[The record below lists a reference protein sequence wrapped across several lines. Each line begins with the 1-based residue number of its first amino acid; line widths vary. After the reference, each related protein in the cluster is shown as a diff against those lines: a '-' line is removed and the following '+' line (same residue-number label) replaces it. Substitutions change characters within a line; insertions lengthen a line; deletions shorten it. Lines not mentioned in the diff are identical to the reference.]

1 MPVFRV
7 FQRLGEVSGDRVAA
21 CFLRIHNHHTIV
33 IGCNVTKHRLPFTC
47 GHCLALV
54 LLVRANIT
62 RLVYADMDEFYYLSR
77 MALVKDE
84 RHYDKFDRAFS
95 TYFKG
100 LEDLAGMIAS
110 LIPDEFLRREFEKSL
125 TPEELEKIKSLG
137 GLEKLIE
144 AFKRE
149 VEEAARGEGDDKD
162 KEGKGKRGK
171 GEEGK
176 DRDGKKRRGKRQWD
190 KRDYKAYDDNVELG
204 TRGMKIAMRRLR
216 KLARTGAEDEFDIN
230 TTISKTAKN
239 GGLLDIIMRP
249 ERRNTVKV
257 LLFLDNGG
265 SMDAH
270 VKVCEELFSAA
281 RSEFK
286 HLETYYFHNFVY
298 DGVWKEHNRRMN
310 ERLDTFDILHKYAHD
325 YKVIFVGDAT
335 MAPYEITHAGGSVEH
350 WNEEAGAIWMQRMMD
365 TYDKVIWINPTPHD
379 TWEYSTSVALTKK
392 LVDDQ
397 MYPLTIRGIEEGMN
411 YLTK

>member
-1 MPVFRV
+1 MLINFFFTLKKARIPVSIT
-7 FQRLGEVSGDRVAA
+7 E
-21 CFLRIHNHHTIV
+21 
-33 IGCNVTKHRLPFTC
+33 
-47 GHCLALV
+47 
-54 LLVRANIT
+54 LLHLLDILKA
-62 RLVYADMDEFYYLSR
+62 RLVYADIDEFYYLSR

-95 TYFKG
+95 NYFKG
-100 LEDLAGMIAS
+100 LEDLSSLLAS
-110 LIPDEFLRREFEKSL
+110 LIPDEYLRREFEKSL
-125 TPEELEKIKSLG
+125 TPEELEKIQSLG

-149 VEEAARGEGDDKD
+149 VEEAARGEGKEKD
-162 KEGKGKRGK
+162 KEGKGENGR
-171 GEEGK
+171 GEEGN
-176 DRDGKKRRGKRQWD
+176 DRKGKKRRGKRQWD

-204 TRGMKIAMRRLR
+204 TRGLKISLRRLR
-216 KLARTGAEDEFDIN
+216 KLARQGAEDEFDIDN
-230 TTISKTAKN
+230 TISKTAKN

-249 ERRNTVKV
+249 ERRNTVQV
-257 LLFLDNGG
+257 LLMLDNGG

-286 HLETYYFHNFVY
+286 HLEVYYFHNFIY

-310 ERLDTFDILHKYAHD
+310 ERIDTFDILHKYTHD

-350 WNEEAGAIWMQRMMD
+350 WNEEAGAIWMQRMLD
-365 TYDKVIWINPTPHD
+365 TFEKVIWINPTPQD
-379 TWEYSTSVALTKK
+379 TWEYSTSVSLIQK
-392 LVDDQ
+392 LVEDR
-397 MYPLTIRGIEEGMN
+397 MYPLTIAGIEEGMN
-411 YLTK
+411 VLSK

>member
-1 MPVFRV
+1 MLINF
-7 FQRLGEVSGDRVAA
+7 F
-21 CFLRIHNHHTIV
+21 
-33 IGCNVTKHRLPFTC
+33 
-47 GHCLALV
+47 LALKKARIPV
-54 LLVRANIT
+54 SITELLHLMDILKA
-62 RLVYADMDEFYYLSR
+62 RLVYADIDDFYYLSR

-84 RHYDKFDRAFS
+84 RHYDKFDRAFGI
-95 TYFKG
+95 YFKG
-100 LEDLAGMIAS
+100 LEDMASLLAS
-110 LIPDEFLRREFEKSL
+110 LIPDDYLRREFEKSL

-137 GLEKLIE
+137 GLEALIE
-144 AFKRE
+144 EFKRQ
-149 VEEAARGEGDDKD
+149 VEDAARGEGDEKD
-162 KEGKGKRGK
+162 KEGKGREGK
-171 GEEGK
+171 GKDGK
-176 DRDGKKRRGKRQWD
+176 DEKGKKRRGKRSWD

-216 KLARTGAEDEFDIN
+216 KLARTGAADEFDID
-230 TTISKTAKN
+230 TTIDKTAKN

-286 HLETYYFHNFVY
+286 HLETFYFHNFLY
-298 DGVWKEHNRRMN
+298 DGVWKQSNRRMS
-310 ERLDTFDILHKYAHD
+310 ERIDTFDLLHKYAHD

-350 WNEEAGAIWMQRMMD
+350 WNEEAGAVWLQRMMD
-365 TYDKVIWINPTPHD
+365 SFDKVIWINPTPLD
-379 TWEYSTSVALTKK
+379 TWEYSNSVALTRR

-397 MYPLTIRGIEEGMN
+397 MFPLTIRGIEDGMN
-411 YLTK
+411 FLSKR

>member
-1 MPVFRV
+1 MLINF
-7 FQRLGEVSGDRVAA
+7 F
-21 CFLRIHNHHTIV
+21 
-33 IGCNVTKHRLPFTC
+33 
-47 GHCLALV
+47 LALKKTRIPV
-54 LLVRANIT
+54 SITELLHLMDILKA

-84 RHYDKFDRAFS
+84 RHYDKFDRAFG

-100 LEDLAGMIAS
+100 LEDLSGMIAS
-110 LIPDEFLRREFEKSL
+110 LISDEFLRREFEKSL
-125 TPEELEKIKSLG
+125 TREELEKIKSLG

-149 VEEAARGEGDDKD
+149 VEKAARGEKGDKD
-162 KEGKGKRGK
+162 QEGKGRRGR
-171 GEEGK
+171 GEQGD
-176 DRDGKKRRGKRQWD
+176 DRNGKKRRGRRSWD
-190 KRDYKAYDDNVELG
+190 RRDYKAYDDNVELG
-204 TRGMKIAMRRLR
+204 TRGIKIALRRLR
-216 KLARTGAEDEFDIN
+216 KLARTGAEDEFDIDN
-230 TTISKTAKN
+230 TISKTARN

-286 HLETYYFHNFVY
+286 HLETYYYHNFIY
-298 DGVWKEHNRRMN
+298 DGVWKEHRRRMS
-310 ERLDTFDILHKYAHD
+310 ERIDTFDILHKYAHD

-335 MAPYEITHAGGSVEH
+335 MAPYEITHSGGSVEH
-350 WNEEAGAIWMQRMMD
+350 WNEEAGAIWVQRVMD
-365 TYDKVIWINPTPHD
+365 VYDKVIWINPTPQD

-397 MYPLTIRGIEEGMN
+397 MFPLTIRGIENGMHF
-411 YLTK
+411 LTK

>member
-1 MPVFRV
+1 MLINFFFTLKKARIPVSITE
-7 FQRLGEVSGDRVAA
+7 LLHLLEVLKA
-21 CFLRIHNHHTIV
+21 
-33 IGCNVTKHRLPFTC
+33 
-47 GHCLALV
+47 
-54 LLVRANIT
+54 
-62 RLVYADMDEFYYLSR
+62 RLVYADIDEFYYLSR

-95 TYFKG
+95 SYFKG
-100 LEDLAGMIAS
+100 LDDLSSLLAS
-110 LIPDEFLRREFEKSL
+110 LIPDEYLRREFEKSL

-149 VEEAARGEGDDKD
+149 VEEAARGEGREKD
-162 KEGKGKRGK
+162 REGKGENGRGK
-171 GEEGK
+171 DGDQRK
-176 DRDGKKRRGKRQWD
+176 GKKRRGKRQWD

-204 TRGMKIAMRRLR
+204 TRGMKISLRRLR
-216 KLARTGAEDEFDIN
+216 KLARQGAEDEFDID
-230 TTISKTAKN
+230 TTVSKTARN

-257 LLFLDNGG
+257 LLLLDNGG

-286 HLETYYFHNFVY
+286 HLEVYYFHNFIY

-310 ERLDTFDILHKYAHD
+310 ERIDTFDLLHKYTHD

-350 WNEEAGAIWMQRMMD
+350 WNEEAGAIWMQRFLD
-365 TYDKVIWINPTPHD
+365 TFDKLIWINPTPRD
-379 TWEYSTSVALTKK
+379 TWEYSTSVSLIHK
-392 LVDDQ
+392 LVEDQ
-397 MYPLTIRGIEEGMN
+397 MFPLTIAGIEEGMN
-411 YLTK
+411 RLSK

>member
-1 MPVFRV
+1 MLINFFLELKKARIPVSITE
-7 FQRLGEVSGDRVAA
+7 LLHLLD
-21 CFLRIHNHHTIV
+21 
-33 IGCNVTKHRLPFTC
+33 
-47 GHCLALV
+47 V
-54 LLVRANIT
+54 LKA
-62 RLVYADMDEFYYLSR
+62 RLVYADIDDFYYLSR

-84 RHYDKFDRAFS
+84 RHYDKFDRAFG

-100 LEDLAGMIAS
+100 LEDLASMIAS

-125 TPEELEKIKSLG
+125 TKEDLEKIKSLG

-149 VEEAARGEGDDKD
+149 VEEAAREGNDKD
-162 KEGKGKRGK
+162 KEGKGEEGK
-171 GEEGK
+171 GEGK
-176 DRDGKKRRGKRQWD
+176 GKKRRGGGGKRSWD

-204 TRGMKIAMRRLR
+204 TRGMKIALRRLR
-216 KLARTGAEDEFDIN
+216 KLARTGSDDEFDID
-230 TTISKTAKN
+230 TTIDKTAKN

-286 HLETYYFHNFVY
+286 HLETFYFHNFIY
-298 DGVWKEHNRRMN
+298 DGVWKEHRRRMN
-310 ERLDTFDILHKYAHD
+310 ERLDTFDILHKYTHE

-350 WNEEAGAIWMQRMMD
+350 WNEEAGAIWMQRVID
-365 TYDKVIWINPTPHD
+365 TYDKVVWINPTPQD
-379 TWEYSTSVALTKK
+379 TWEYSTSVALAKR

-397 MYPLTIRGIEEGMN
+397 MYPLTIRGIEDGMN

>member
-1 MPVFRV
+1 MLINF
-7 FQRLGEVSGDRVAA
+7 F
-21 CFLRIHNHHTIV
+21 
-33 IGCNVTKHRLPFTC
+33 
-47 GHCLALV
+47 LALKKARIPVSITELLHLLDV
-54 LLVRANIT
+54 LKA
-62 RLVYADMDEFYYLSR
+62 RLVYADVDEFYYLSR

-95 TYFKG
+95 QYFKG
-100 LEDLAGMIAS
+100 LEDLAGMIAA

-125 TPEELEKIKSLG
+125 TKEELEKIKSLG

-149 VEEAARGEGDDKD
+149 VEEAAREGDQKD
-162 KEGKGKRGK
+162 KEGKGKNGRGK
-171 GEEGK
+171 EGE
-176 DRDGKKRRGKRQWD
+176 DRKGKKRRGKRQWD

-204 TRGMKIAMRRLR
+204 TRGLKIALRRLR

-230 TTISKTAKN
+230 TTIDKTAKN

-270 VKVCEELFSAA
+270 VKTTEELFSAA

-286 HLETYYFHNFVY
+286 HLETFYFHNFIY
-298 DGVWKEHNRRMN
+298 DGVWKEQNRRMN
-310 ERLDTFDILHKYAHD
+310 ERIDTFDILNKYAHD
-325 YKVIFVGDAT
+325 YKCIFVGDAT

-350 WNEEAGAIWMQRMMD
+350 WNEEAGALWIQRVMD
-365 TYDKVIWINPTPHD
+365 TYDKLIWINPTPLD

-392 LVDDQ
+392 LVDEQ
-397 MYPLTIRGIEEGMN
+397 MYPLTVRGLEDGMN
-411 YLTK
+411 FLTI

>member
-1 MPVFRV
+1 MLINF
-7 FQRLGEVSGDRVAA
+7 F
-21 CFLRIHNHHTIV
+21 
-33 IGCNVTKHRLPFTC
+33 
-47 GHCLALV
+47 LALKKARIPV
-54 LLVRANIT
+54 SITELLHLLDGLKA
-62 RLVYADMDEFYYLSR
+62 RLVYANIDEFYYLSR

-84 RHYDKFDRAFS
+84 RHYDKFDRAFGI
-95 TYFKG
+95 YFKG
-100 LEDLAGMIAS
+100 LEDLTEMISS

-125 TPEELEKIKSLG
+125 SKEELEKIKSLG

-149 VEEAARGEGDDKD
+149 VEEAAREGNGKGKEGEGEDGEGEDG
-162 KEGKGKRGK
+162 EGKGKER
-171 GEEGK
+171 
-176 DRDGKKRRGKRQWD
+176 GKKRRGGGARRSWD

-204 TRGMKIAMRRLR
+204 TRGMKIALRRLR
-216 KLARTGAEDEFDIN
+216 KLARTGVDNEFDIDS
-230 TTISKTAKN
+230 TIDKTAKS
-239 GGLLDIIMRP
+239 GGLLDIILRP

-270 VKVCEELFSAA
+270 VRVCEELFSAA

-286 HLETYYFHNFVY
+286 HLETYYFHNFIY
-298 DGVWKEHNRRMN
+298 DGVWKEHRRRMQ
-310 ERLDTFDILHKYAHD
+310 ERIETLDILNRYNHE

-350 WNEEAGAIWMQRMMD
+350 WNEEAGAIWMQRVMD
-365 TYDKVIWINPTPHD
+365 TYDRVIWINPTLEN
-379 TWEYSTSVALTKK
+379 TWEYSTSVALARR

-397 MYPLTIRGIEEGMN
+397 MYPLTVRGIEDGMN
-411 YLTK
+411 FLTK